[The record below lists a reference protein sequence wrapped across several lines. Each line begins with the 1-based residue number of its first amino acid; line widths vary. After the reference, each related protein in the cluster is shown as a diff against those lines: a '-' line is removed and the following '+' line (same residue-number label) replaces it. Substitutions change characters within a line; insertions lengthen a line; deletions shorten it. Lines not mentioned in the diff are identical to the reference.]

1 MNKPDFSLKGKVAI
15 VTGARRGFGKGT
27 ALTLADAGADVAVC
41 DLVVDDGELESVAQ
55 EIKTLGRHSL
65 AIETDIR
72 KKSDVENMIKRV
84 VDEFDTI
91 DILVN
96 NAAITHIEPFLELA
110 EDDWDNVIDTDLRG
124 YFLCS
129 QAAGRIMARN
139 KRGTI
144 INMSSIMGV
153 KYGKFGWKW
162 TKFEGITAYAV
173 AKAGVIMLTR
183 ATAWEL
189 AKYNIRVNCIAPS
202 DGKAPIS
209 AASWDAKWEE
219 DFASYIP
226 LGRVSE
232 SKDIAATA
240 LFLASDACTFIN
252 GQTIVLDGGLMA

>member
-1 MNKPDFSLKGKVAI
+1 MSEPKLSLKGKIAI
-15 VTGARRGFGKGT
+15 VTGARRGFGKET
-27 ALTLADAGADVAVC
+27 AITFAEAGADVAIC
-41 DLVVDDGELESVAQ
+41 DIETEDGKLESVAK
-55 EIKTLGRHSL
+55 EIKKLGQRSL
-65 AIETDIR
+65 AIQADIR
-72 KKSDVENMIKRV
+72 KKADVENMVKRV
-84 VDEFDTI
+84 IEEFNTI

-110 EDDWDNVIDTDLRG
+110 EDDWDNVIDTNLRG

-129 QAAGRIMARN
+129 QAAGRIMAQN

-144 INMSSIMGV
+144 VNMSSIMGV

-162 TKFEGITAYAV
+162 TRFEGITAYAV

-209 AASWDAKWEE
+209 AASWDSEWEA

-226 LGRVSE
+226 LGRVSRPE
-232 SKDIAATA
+232 DIAATA
-240 LFLASDACTFIN
+240 LFLASDACTFIS

>member
-1 MNKPDFSLKGKVAI
+1 MGKPNFSLEGKVAI
-15 VTGARRGFGKGT
+15 VTGARRGFGKET
-27 ALTLADAGADVAVC
+27 AITFAEAGADVAIC
-41 DLVVDDGELESVAQ
+41 DMVVEGGELESVAK
-55 EIKTLGRHSL
+55 EIEKHGRRSL
-65 AIETDIR
+65 AIQADIR
-72 KKSDVENMIKRV
+72 KKTDVDNMVKAV
-84 VDEFDTI
+84 VDEFNTI

-96 NAAITHIEPFLELA
+96 NAAITFIQPFLELS
-110 EDDWDNVIDTDLRG
+110 EDDWDRVIDTDLRG

-129 QAAGRIMARN
+129 QAAGKIMAQKR
-139 KRGTI
+139 RGTR
-144 INMSSIMGV
+144 INMSSIMGI

-162 TKFEGITAYAV
+162 TRFEGITAYAV

-189 AKYNIRVNCIAPS
+189 AKYNIRVNCVAPS

-209 AASWDAKWEE
+209 AASWDSEWEK

-232 SKDIAATA
+232 PKDIAAAT
-240 LFLASDACTFIN
+240 LFLASDACTFIS